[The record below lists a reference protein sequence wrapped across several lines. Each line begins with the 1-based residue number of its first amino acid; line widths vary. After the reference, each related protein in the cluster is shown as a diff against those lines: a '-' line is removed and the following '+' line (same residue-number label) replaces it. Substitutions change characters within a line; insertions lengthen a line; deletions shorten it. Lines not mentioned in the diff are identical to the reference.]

1 MKLIERYQD
10 ISGGNGQNDKE
21 SKLTFGQLL
30 KVIEDSWEEENST
43 TIDEKETMSKDS
55 SVVVIDESEVLK
67 IMDQVRE
74 PIVRFTDVEGV

>member
-30 KVIEDSWEEENST
+30 KVIEDSWEEE
-43 TIDEKETMSKDS
+43 
-55 SVVVIDESEVLK
+55 ES
-67 IMDQVRE
+67 
-74 PIVRFTDVEGV
+74 